1 MSWPDS
7 RICTGCKKIFDR
19 DNCKIDIGD
28 FWNNSD
34 DMIFACSEKC
44 ASDAKNN
51 WLKPQKV
58 LDISA

>member
-1 MSWPDS
+1 MSWPDT

-34 DMIFACSEKC
+34 EIFAVL
-44 ASDAKNN
+44 KNV
-51 WLKPQKV
+51 LVMQK
-58 LDISA
+58 ING

>member
-1 MSWPDS
+1 MSWPDT

-34 DMIFACSEKC
+34 DMVFACSEKC
-44 ASDAKNN
+44 ASDAKNK
-51 WLKPQKV
+51 WLKNT
-58 LDISA
+58 IE